1 MRALLLHGH
10 ARLHSFSKYKVVTN
24 IKRKGEGGG
33 LAPGI
38 GDRLRD
44 KTNLI
49 RRKERTTYLPGLGAR
64 GELTGRRAAGRDK
77 PAAVGGVLHIL
88 HEHGRKHRF

>member
-1 MRALLLHGH
+1 MRAPLLHGH

-38 GDRLRD
+38 GDRLAEGQN
-44 KTNLI
+44 KLNPT
-49 RRKERTTYLPGLGAR
+49 ERTRYLPAWLR
-64 GELTGRRAAGRDK
+64 S
-77 PAAVGGVLHIL
+77 
-88 HEHGRKHRF
+88 